1 MDCFLPRRRRQV
13 LEYFARMNAKA
24 RKPDTLTREE
34 LWKQNVEILLARWP
48 KDEGQTFKKLATLAG
63 IRYETISRL
72 ADKCPLTDDPSP
84 ALRRLCAVL
93 GVTPTSLLTS
103 HLEIVSDVTT
113 EFAESARRID
123 ELKITSSNRTAKSTS
138 DIETMFR
145 FSSLK
150 PGDKA
155 VVRELINRLSQ
166 LTNAANASQKLPE
179 RDQPPDAQTS

>member
-48 KDEGQTFKKLATLAG
+48 ETFKKLATLAG
-63 IRYETISRL
+63 MNSATISRL
-72 ADKCPLTDDPSP
+72 ADRCPLTDDPSP

-93 GVTPTSLLTS
+93 GVKPSSLLTS
-103 HLEIVSDVTT
+103 QIEIVDDVTT
-113 EFAESARRID
+113 EFSESARRID
-123 ELKITSSNRTAKSTS
+123 ELKITSSSRTAKSTS

-166 LTNAANASQKLPE
+166 LTNAVNASQKPLE